1 MKSHAPA
8 LALAIA
14 LVSNASAAASAQIP
28 EKFQNLKFFPKNIAR
43 DSLVQV
49 MRGFSFAL
57 GVRCQYC
64 HAGGDGVSFAGVKFD
79 SDEKAQKKKARY
91 MLDMVEKINTQLLA
105 GIEAKADP
113 PVNVRCVTCHRGSA
127 LPKTLEQVLM
137 ETVKK
142 EGVPAAVARYR
153 ELRQNT
159 LPLGK
164 YDFGEWS
171 INETARKLT
180 VLGDTA
186 AAIALFELN
195 LEFNPQSTS
204 IDAFLG
210 ELYEKMGKNDIA
222 VSHYEKAVIQQPNNQ
237 ELKRRLAALKR
248 A

>member
-1 MKSHAPA
+1 MKTLA
-8 LALAIA
+8 LALA
-14 LVSNASAAASAQIP
+14 LGLASEATAQIP
-28 EKFQNLKFFPKNIAR
+28 EKFENLKYFPNTIAR

-64 HAGGDGVSFAGVKFD
+64 HAGGDGVSFVGVKFD
-79 SDEKAQKKKARY
+79 SDEKVQKKKARY
-91 MLDMVEKINTQLLA
+91 MLDMVDKINTQLLA
-105 GIEAKADP
+105 GIEGKADP
-113 PVNVRCVTCHRGSA
+113 SVNVRCVTCHRGSP

-142 EGVPAAVARYR
+142 DGIPAAVARYR

-180 VLGDTA
+180 VQGDTA

-210 ELYEKMGKNDIA
+210 ELYEKLGKKDIA
-222 VSHYEKAVIQQPNNQ
+222 LSHYEKAVIQQPNNA
-237 ELKRRLAALKR
+237 ELKRRLAALR
-248 A
+248 GG

>member
-1 MKSHAPA
+1 MRLHGLAFA
-8 LALAIA
+8 LAF
-14 LVSNASAAASAQIP
+14 VSGASAQIP
-28 EKFQNLKFFPKNIAR
+28 EKFENLKFFPKDITR

-64 HAGGDGVSFAGVKFD
+64 HAGGDGVSFVGVKFE
-79 SDEKAQKKKARY
+79 SDEKAAKKKARY
-91 MLDMVEKINTQLLA
+91 MLNMVDKINTQLLP
-105 GIEAKADP
+105 GIESKADP
-113 PVNVRCVTCHRGSA
+113 PVNVRCVTCHRGSP

-137 ETVKK
+137 ETVRKD
-142 EGVPAAVARYR
+142 GIPAALTRYR

-159 LPLGK
+159 MPLGK
-164 YDFGEWS
+164 FDFGEWS

-180 VLGDTA
+180 VQGDTA

-210 ELYEKMGKNDIA
+210 ELYEKLGKKDIA
-222 VSHYEKAVIQQPNNQ
+222 ISHYEKAVTLQPNNP
-237 ELKRRLAALKR
+237 ELKRRLAALKGG
-248 A
+248 

>member
-1 MKSHAPA
+1 MKSLA
-8 LALAIA
+8 LALALA
-14 LVSNASAAASAQIP
+14 LVSDARAQIP
-28 EKFQNLKFFPKNIAR
+28 EKFQNLKYFPKDIAR

-64 HAGGDGVSFAGVKFD
+64 HAGGDGVSFVGVKFD

-91 MLDMVEKINTQLLA
+91 MLEMVDKINTQLLP

-113 PVNVRCVTCHRGSA
+113 PVNVRCVTCHRGSP
-127 LPKTLEQVLM
+127 LPKTIEQVLM

-142 EGVPAAVARYR
+142 DGIPAAVTRYR

-180 VLGDTA
+180 VAGDTA

-210 ELYEKMGKNDIA
+210 ELYEKIGKKDIA
-222 VSHYEKAVIQQPNNQ
+222 LSHYEKAVIQQPNNA
-237 ELKRRLAALKR
+237 ELKRRLAALKG

>member
-1 MKSHAPA
+1 MRKSVLA
-8 LALAIA
+8 LALALA
-14 LVSNASAAASAQIP
+14 LGVARSAHAQIP
-28 EKFQNLKFFPKNIAR
+28 DKFENLKHFPKDIAK

-64 HAGGDGVSFAGVKFD
+64 HAGGDGVSFVGVKFD
-79 SDEKAQKKKARY
+79 SDDKPTKRKARY
-91 MLDMVEKINTQLLA
+91 MLDMVDKINGQLLT
-105 GIEAKADP
+105 GIEPKADP
-113 PVNVRCVTCHRGSA
+113 PVNVRCVTCHRGSP

-142 EGVPAAVARYR
+142 DGIPAALTRYR
-153 ELRQNT
+153 DLRQNT
-159 LPLGK
+159 LELGK

-180 VLGDTA
+180 VAGDTA

-195 LEFNPQSTS
+195 LEFNPKSTS

-210 ELYEKMGKNDIA
+210 DLYEKRGEKDKA
-222 VSHYEKAVIQQPNNQ
+222 LSHFEKAVVQQPNNP
-237 ELKRRLAALKR
+237 ELKRRLAGLKGG
-248 A
+248 

>member
-1 MKSHAPA
+1 MRLLA
-8 LALAIA
+8 LALAFA
-14 LVSNASAAASAQIP
+14 LVKGASAQIP
-28 EKFQNLKFFPKNIAR
+28 EKFENLKYFPKAITR

-64 HAGGDGVSFAGVKFD
+64 HAGGDGVSFVGVKFD
-79 SDEKAQKKKARY
+79 SDEKTAKKKARY
-91 MLDMVEKINTQLLA
+91 MLDMVDKINSQLLA
-105 GIEAKADP
+105 GIESKADP
-113 PVNVRCVTCHRGSA
+113 PVNVRCVTCHRGSP

-137 ETVKK
+137 ETVRKD
-142 EGVPAAVARYR
+142 GIPAALTRYR

-159 LPLGK
+159 MPLGK
-164 YDFGEWS
+164 FDFGEWS

-180 VLGDTA
+180 VQGDTA

-210 ELYEKMGKNDIA
+210 ELYEKLGKKDIA
-222 VSHYEKAVIQQPNNQ
+222 ISHYEKALTLQPNNP
-237 ELKRRLAALKR
+237 ELKRRLAALKG